1 MLYRPRADGGQERA
15 CRGRLPRPGFGHG
28 GARGGACYDRP
39 SARAPGIEADNTDRR
54 QALRRMGFCP
64 EPAGTK
70 RYAAYRRRRSSH
82 QERQEAQD
90 SH

>member
-1 MLYRPRADGGQERA
+1 MEDRNGLVVDGCLGRISGTAEREA
-15 CRGRLPRPGFGHG
+15 AL
-28 GARGGACYDRP
+28 AMIDRQ
-39 SARAPGIEADNTDRR
+39 RAPGIEADNTDRR